1 MKKFFYFLL
10 ALPLVFAACENTEE
24 PKPVVKDPVL
34 NVTETTLDFVAEG
47 AEGTIHYS
55 VENAV
60 EGTEVEA
67 TCAAEWVT
75 NLTVAENIT
84 FVVEANEGEARET
97 SIVVAYGDLQ
107 KSVAVKQAAK
117 GEEPKPEY
125 AMDVKL
131 AAAQRYASSEFGLS
145 DSHFALAFA
154 DDAENVELFLLLVGA
169 EGETVLAAGDYS
181 SNTES
186 LLAELILIL
195 KNSLQTE
202 CLKLQQTFLL

>member
-1 MKKFFYFLL
+1 MRIKHLLYLLL
-10 ALPLVFAACENTEE
+10 ALPLAFVACNDPE
-24 PKPVVKDPVL
+24 VVEDPVL

-107 KSVAVKQAAK
+107 KSVAIKQA
-117 GEEPKPEY
+117 
-125 AMDVKL
+125 
-131 AAAQRYASSEFGLS
+131 
-145 DSHFALAFA
+145 
-154 DDAENVELFLLLVGA
+154 GA
-169 EGETVLAAGDYS
+169 EGSGRE
-181 SNTES
+181 
-186 LLAELILIL
+186 
-195 KNSLQTE
+195 
-202 CLKLQQTFLL
+202 

>member
-24 PKPVVKDPVL
+24 PKPEVKDPVL
-34 NVTETTLDFVAEG
+34 NVTETTLDIVAEG

-67 TCAAEWVT
+67 TCAAEWVSD
-75 NLTVAENIT
+75 LTVAENIT

-107 KSVAVKQAAK
+107 KSVAIKQA
-117 GEEPKPEY
+117 
-125 AMDVKL
+125 
-131 AAAQRYASSEFGLS
+131 
-145 DSHFALAFA
+145 
-154 DDAENVELFLLLVGA
+154 GA
-169 EGETVLAAGDYS
+169 EAPVTVVGWGIVGTMNDWNA
-181 SNTES
+181 T
-186 LLAELILIL
+186 
-195 KNSLQTE
+195 KPM
-202 CLKLQQTFLL
+202 